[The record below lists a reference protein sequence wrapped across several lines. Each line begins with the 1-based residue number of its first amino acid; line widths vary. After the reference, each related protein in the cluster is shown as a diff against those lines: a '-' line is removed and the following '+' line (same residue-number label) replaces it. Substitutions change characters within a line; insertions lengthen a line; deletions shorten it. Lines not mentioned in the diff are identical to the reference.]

1 MHCTCLFVC
10 ISTCTYVGAVL
21 VLLYFFT
28 SILFFLQLNT
38 RRCWWPAPCS
48 SSSWR
53 WAWLVTP
60 RWTPPSMGRWR
71 TSYTAYG
78 SANQLFV
85 KPLLLS
91 VCEDEH
97 WTGADTD
104 DLLPGRNQAGHG
116 HDKLQQ
122 DGNHPS
128 VGRWRTSSTAYSSA
142 NHLSLPAPPVC
153 VWGWTNSNVGR
164 LSTSCKP
171 VVIWIYIFT
180 GIMVFLISFFN
191 ACYESTSKSL

>member
-1 MHCTCLFVC
+1 MYCTCLVVC

-21 VLLYFFT
+21 VLLYLFT
-28 SILFFLQLNT
+28 SILFLLPLNT

-48 SSSWR
+48 SSSWT

-78 SANQLFV
+78 SANQLSV

-116 HDKLQQ
+116 HDMLQQ
-122 DGNHPS
+122 DGNPPPPPPPISGEVEDFVHCLRQCEPS
-128 VGRWRTSSTAYSSA
+128 IFTSSCCLCVRMNNLEKTAMSDVC
-142 NHLSLPAPPVC
+142 LLP
-153 VWGWTNSNVGR
+153 VG
-164 LSTSCKP
+164 L
-171 VVIWIYIFT
+171 
-180 GIMVFLISFFN
+180 
-191 ACYESTSKSL
+191 